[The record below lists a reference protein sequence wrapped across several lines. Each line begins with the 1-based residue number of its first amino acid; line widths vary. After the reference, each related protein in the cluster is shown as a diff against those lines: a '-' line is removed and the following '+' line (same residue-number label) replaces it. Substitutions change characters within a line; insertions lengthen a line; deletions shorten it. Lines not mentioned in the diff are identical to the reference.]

1 VSDPVT
7 RILFVDTAN
16 SSRSILAEALVRRA
30 GGERFVAV
38 VPPDRGPDSIGRA
51 RLIRR

>member
-1 VSDPVT
+1 MSDPVT

-30 GGERFVAV
+30 GAERFVAV
-38 VPPDRGPDSIGRA
+38 FLLIAGRTTSA
-51 RLIRR
+51 ALG